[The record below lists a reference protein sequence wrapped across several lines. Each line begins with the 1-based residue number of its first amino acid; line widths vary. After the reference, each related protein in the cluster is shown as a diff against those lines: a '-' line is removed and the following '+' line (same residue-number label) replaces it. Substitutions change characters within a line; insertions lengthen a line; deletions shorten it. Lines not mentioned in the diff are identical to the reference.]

1 MKHGLTCPACGKS
14 KLVPHRAKAVVVNK
28 KSLRVMDC
36 SDCGLRTI
44 VVTQFITPEMA
55 EKIVEELEDER

>member
-1 MKHGLTCPACGKS
+1 MKHGLTCPACGKP

-36 SDCGLRTI
+36 KGCGLRTI
-44 VVTQFITPEMA
+44 SVTQFITPEMA
-55 EKIVEELEDER
+55 EKIVEEMEDER

>member
-1 MKHGLTCPACGKS
+1 MKHGLKCPVCS
-14 KLVPHRAKAVVVNK
+14 EPSLVPNRAKAVVVNN

-36 SDCGLRTI
+36 KACGLRTI
-44 VVTQFITPEMA
+44 SVTQFITPEMA